1 VGLQETVAK
10 RLKAELAL
18 VSLAALLTLPSAAA
32 AQTSLPASVVVDRD
46 MTPAAGV
53 ADVLAVQ
60 HLLASVEDQLLPVRL
75 SETTPAKSALGIAY
89 RIGKWA
95 ALDLPQD
102 SFLMVAA
109 HEVFGHGARL
119 RELNATGIGYDFHA
133 PPPYGDG
140 SAATSFDDDV
150 LRTASRADRLSID
163 AAGIEA
169 QNLLADDIAAESLA
183 RGSLSYRSA
192 WLYAQSRIAG
202 LLYIRSVSPQSEPG
216 HDVAAFLSDF
226 NDGCLPPACTPLESQ
241 SLKRRALLMLA
252 DPMLAFS
259 AYGFA
264 AAYLVQGRP
273 SSPVAMIPLP
283 HGYGYLPTVD
293 FAMTPYGT
301 EWTTDHYIRTGRRL
315 TKVSV
320 RMGDTGTARAWGIGV
335 RATRIAVCDRV
346 AVDLAADI
354 WRQPPIDTSTPTAA
368 LTTGGLAAA
377 TVRFAI
383 GSAQT
388 AQRIGLL
395 AQVGYKSGGF
405 VPGERLSAGPV
416 VRVGVAIALDGVR

>member
-1 VGLQETVAK
+1 VK
-10 RLKAELAL
+10 RLRAELTL
-18 VSLAALLTLPSAAA
+18 VSLAAVLTLPSVTA
-32 AQTSLPASVVVDRD
+32 AQTSLPVSVVVDRD

-75 SETTPAKSALGIAY
+75 SETTPTKSALGIAY
-89 RIGKWA
+89 RLGKWA

-119 RELNATGIGYDFHA
+119 SELDATGIGYEFRA

-140 SAATSFDDDV
+140 SAATSFDDDL
-150 LRTASRADRLSID
+150 LRTASRADRLAID

-192 WLYAQSRIAG
+192 WLYGQSRIAG

-216 HDVAAFLSDF
+216 HDVAAFLNDF
-226 NDGCLPPACTPLESQ
+226 NDGCLPPSCTPLESQ
-241 SLKRRALLMLA
+241 SLKRRSLLMLA

-259 AYGFA
+259 AYAFA

-273 SSPVAMIPLP
+273 SSPVPMIPLP
-283 HGYGYLPTVD
+283 HGYGYLPAVG

-301 EWTTDHYIRTGRRL
+301 EWTTDHYIRARSRL
-315 TKVSV
+315 TTVSL
-320 RMGDTGTARAWGIGV
+320 RFGDTGTARAWGVGV
-335 RATRIAVCDRV
+335 RANHIVERNRV

-354 WRQPPIDTSTPTAA
+354 WRQPPIDTPTPTAV
-368 LTTGGLAAA
+368 LETGGLAAA
-377 TVRFAI
+377 TVRLAI

-388 AQRIGLL
+388 ARRVGLL
-395 AQVGYKSGGF
+395 GQVGYKSGGF
-405 VPGERLSAGPV
+405 VPGERLSAGAV
-416 VRVGVAIALDGVR
+416 VRVGVAIALDGLR